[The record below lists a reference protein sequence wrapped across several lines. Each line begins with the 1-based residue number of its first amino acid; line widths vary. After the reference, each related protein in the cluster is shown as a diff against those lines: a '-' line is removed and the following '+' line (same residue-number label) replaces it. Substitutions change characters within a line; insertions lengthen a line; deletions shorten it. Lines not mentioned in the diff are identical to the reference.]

1 MRKKGKYEQTRSSAR
16 QDREMAQ
23 AFDQVTSG
31 RSGSKSNPKKPS
43 APRGTQRKESRPV
56 SGAQGRKARS
66 KAPWIGALAVILVA
80 ALAVGGLFLYEKLTD
95 TGRILPNVSAGS
107 VDLGDLT
114 QEAAAGALAAS
125 AQGYAE
131 KNLTVELPDC
141 KLVLSPKETGARLDT
156 EKLVAD
162 AWEYG
167 RTGNI
172 FARLRA
178 RTEAETQPHSL
189 RLSDYLVLD
198 TEYIQGA
205 LTQLSGEVTSTLTQ
219 TSVEVAG
226 RDQETGQTMTI
237 TMGTADRSVDMDDL
251 YKKILNAYEADDF
264 SPIRVSYK
272 ETLPEKLDLQK
283 VFDQYCKA
291 PVDAVLDP
299 ETYDVTP
306 EMPGYGFDLKA
317 VQEQVDEAREGQVLE
332 IPFEV
337 LAPKV
342 TEEALKKDLF
352 KDVLGQCSTDYSDIP
367 SRTNNLILAAQAI
380 DGYIVK
386 PGEIFSFNDVVGER
400 TEEKGYE
407 DALIYSGGL
416 SVPALGGGVCQVAST
431 IYCCTLYADLE
442 IVERYCHEFVAYYV
456 PHWGMDATV
465 YWGALDFRFRNNTD
479 YPIRIDA
486 DVADG
491 YVNVSLVGT
500 DTKSY
505 TVDIET
511 EIISSDP
518 WEVKYQEIR
527 KGDKD
532 WGKYED
538 GETMVSP
545 YTGYKIE
552 TYKIRTDKTT
562 GESTREWEA
571 ESIFERRDQLIA
583 KVISDE
589 TQPTETTAPTEPETT
604 APTEPETT
612 APDGTEPTEPE
623 TSVPDE
629 TEPTEPETSAP
640 DETEPTE
647 SGAIA
652 PDEPEPE
659 TESVPESEEP

>member
-1 MRKKGKYEQTRSSAR
+1 MKKKGRFEQPRDPAR
-16 QDREMAQ
+16 QDREMAE
-23 AFDQVTSG
+23 AFDRAAADLSHRRKPVKKAQSAGKQPVRKAAAGKSAAKSAARSSG
-31 RSGSKSNPKKPS
+31 RGGAS
-43 APRGTQRKESRPV
+43 AFAAAKRRP
-56 SGAQGRKARS
+56 S
-66 KAPWIGALAVILVA
+66 KAPWIA
-80 ALAVGGLFLYEKLTD
+80 ALAVAGAVLLMIGGLFLYEKLTD
-95 TGRILPNVSAGS
+95 TGRILPNVYAG
-107 VDLGDLT
+107 DLALGDMT
-114 QEAAAGALAAS
+114 QEAAEAALASA

-141 KLVLSPKETGARLDT
+141 KLVLSPQETGARLDT

-162 AWEYG
+162 AWDYG
-167 RTGNI
+167 RTGSV
-172 FARLRA
+172 FARLKA
-178 RTEAETQPHSL
+178 RSSVKTQPHTL
-189 RLSDYLVLD
+189 ELSNYLVLD

-205 LTQLSGEVTSTLTQ
+205 LAQLSGDVASTLTQ
-219 TSVEVAG
+219 TTVEVTG
-226 RDQETGQTMTI
+226 GDQKTGQTMTI
-237 TMGTADRSVDMDDL
+237 TMGTADRSVDMEDL
-251 YKKILNAYEADDF
+251 YGKILKAYETDDF
-264 SPIRVSYK
+264 SPIQAAYR

-283 VFDQYCKA
+283 VFDQFCTA

-306 EMPGYGFDLKA
+306 EKEGYGFDLKK
-317 VQEQVDEAREGQVLE
+317 VQEQMDEAREGQVLT
-332 IPFEV
+332 IPFDV

-342 TEEALKKDLF
+342 TAESLEKDLF
-352 KDVLGQCSTDYSDIP
+352 RDVLGQCSTDYSDIP
-367 SRTNNLILAAQAI
+367 SRTNNLILACEAI
-380 DGYIVK
+380 NGYIVK

-400 TEEKGYE
+400 TAEKGYE

-465 YWGALDFRFRNNTD
+465 YWGALDFRFRNNTE

-486 DVADG
+486 DVSDG

-518 WEVKYQEIR
+518 WQVKYQEIR

-538 GETMVSP
+538 GETIVTP

-552 TYKIRTDKTT
+552 TYKIRTDKKT
-562 GESTREWEA
+562 GQSTREWEA
-571 ESIFERRDQLIA
+571 ESIFERRDQLVA

-589 TQPTETTAPTEPETT
+589 TKPTEPAETTAPTETEPSAETET
-604 APTEPETT
+604 PTE
-612 APDGTEPTEPE
+612 
-623 TSVPDE
+623 
-629 TEPTEPETSAP
+629 TEPETSA
-640 DETEPTE
+640 ETEAT
-647 SGAIA
+647 
-652 PDEPEPE
+652 
-659 TESVPESEEP
+659 

>member
-1 MRKKGKYEQTRSSAR
+1 MKKKGRFEQPRDPAR
-16 QDREMAQ
+16 QDREMAE
-23 AFDQVTSG
+23 AFDRATADLSHG
-31 RSGSKSNPKKPS
+31 RKQAKKTNQTGKQPAKKAS
-43 APRGTQRKESRPV
+43 TGK
-56 SGAQGRKARS
+56 SGAKQPAKSFDRGYTPAFRTTKKRSS
-66 KAPWIGALAVILVA
+66 KAPWIAALAVAAAMLLV
-80 ALAVGGLFLYEKLTD
+80 VGGLFLYEKLTD
-95 TGRILPNVSAGS
+95 TGRILPNVYAGELY
-107 VDLGDLT
+107 LGDMS
-114 QEAAAGALAAS
+114 QEAAETALASA

-141 KLVLSPKETGARLDT
+141 KLVLSPQETGAKLDT

-162 AWEYG
+162 AWDYG
-167 RTGNI
+167 RTGSV
-172 FARLRA
+172 FARLKA
-178 RTEAETQPHSL
+178 RSSVKTQPHTL
-189 RLSDYLVLD
+189 NLSDYLVLD

-205 LTQLSGEVTSTLTQ
+205 LTQLSGDVASTLKET
-219 TSVEVAG
+219 TVEVAG
-226 RDQETGQTMTI
+226 KDQKTGQTMTI
-237 TMGTADRSVDMDDL
+237 TMGTADRSVDMEDL
-251 YKKILNAYEADDF
+251 YQKILKAYETDNF
-264 SPIRVSYK
+264 SPIQATYQEK
-272 ETLPEKLDLQK
+272 LPEKLDLK
-283 VFDQYCKA
+283 KIFDQYCTA
-291 PVDAVLDP
+291 PVDATLDP

-306 EMPGYGFDLKA
+306 EKEGYGFDLKK
-317 VQEQVDEAREGQVLE
+317 VQEQVDEAQEGQVLK

-337 LAPKV
+337 LTPKV
-342 TEEALKKDLF
+342 TAESLEKDLF
-352 KDVLGQCSTDYSDIP
+352 RDVLGQCSTDYSDIP
-367 SRTNNLILAAQAI
+367 SRTNNLILACEAI

-400 TEEKGYE
+400 TAEKGYQ

-486 DVADG
+486 DVSDG

-511 EIISSDP
+511 EIVSSDP
-518 WEVKYQEIR
+518 WQVKYQEIR

-538 GETMVSP
+538 GETIVTP

-552 TYKIRTDKTT
+552 TYKIRTDKKT
-562 GESTREWEA
+562 GQSTREWEA

-589 TQPTETTAPTEPETT
+589 TKPTEPKPTDPPETTAPAETTAPTETEAPPE
-604 APTEPETT
+604 
-612 APDGTEPTEPE
+612 TEPE
-623 TSVPDE
+623 TSGE
-629 TEPTEPETSAP
+629 TEEP
-640 DETEPTE
+640 
-647 SGAIA
+647 
-652 PDEPEPE
+652 
-659 TESVPESEEP
+659 